1 MGAFI
6 SFEGIDGCGKST
18 QAQILAHTLGAAG
31 FEVVL
36 TREPGGT
43 KISEEIRQILL
54 DPENGE
60 MADGCELMLYEASR
74 AQLVSECLRPAL
86 ARGAWVICDRYA
98 DSTFAYQSA
107 GRKIAPA
114 TVKRANEL
122 GTLGLQ
128 PDLTILLD
136 MDPVHALARAT
147 KGGADRLEAEG
158 IAFQQKVREGYL
170 ALAKEEPE
178 RIRWVDAEGT
188 EDACAE
194 RCRAVL
200 LHAFPELGRRGLH
213 V

>member
-1 MGAFI
+1 M
-6 SFEGIDGCGKST
+6 
-18 QAQILAHTLGAAG
+18 
-31 FEVVL
+31 
-36 TREPGGT
+36 
-43 KISEEIRQILL
+43 
-54 DPENGE
+54 
-60 MADGCELMLYEASR
+60 
-74 AQLVSECLRPAL
+74 
-86 ARGAWVICDRYA
+86 
-98 DSTFAYQSA
+98 
-107 GRKIAPA
+107 
-114 TVKRANEL
+114 KRANEL